1 MEQLIFFG
9 VIILL
14 SILDTI
20 ARRRKAQAQSEAGEV
35 GGPGA
40 GEPERFEWAQ
50 KPPWE
55 DEVPSYDRER
65 SYDDEIDSEI
75 EDEIAGSAEGS
86 GGGAPTRAPRGPGEL
101 ERLPTAA
108 EILEEL
114 VGRGR
119 ERQETR
125 GQARVETHG
134 QARGQTGQTRG
145 LARGDARAEVRGEVR
160 SDAGKRFAARQ
171 APALPAPYKA
181 PPSSGPVGRMEARTL
196 EGDPGRR
203 SLAPPDPE
211 HFIHLAH
218 QGFGTDPSERARS
231 VQDALHPLGERMS
244 ATAIGVRRDL
254 RGGSAAA
261 LRQAIVLKEVLDP
274 PVSLR
279 DE

>member
-9 VIILL
+9 IIILL
-14 SILDTI
+14 SILDTV
-20 ARRRKAQAQSEAGEV
+20 ARRRKAQAQGEAGEV
-35 GGPGA
+35 GAPKT

-50 KPPWE
+50 KAPWE
-55 DEVPSYDRER
+55 DEVPSYDRDR
-65 SYDDEIDSEI
+65 SYDEEIDSEI
-75 EDEIAGSAEGS
+75 EDEIAGSAAGS
-86 GGGAPTRAPRGPGEL
+86 GGGSAAGAARGPGEL

-114 VGRGR
+114 TGRAR
-119 ERQETR
+119 ERQET
-125 GQARVETHG
+125 GGRVRMETHG
-134 QARGQTGQTRG
+134 QTRGQVQGPV
-145 LARGDARAEVRGEVR
+145 RGDVRGEVR
-160 SDAGKRFAARQ
+160 SEAGKRFDARQ

-203 SLAPPDPE
+203 PLAPTDPD

-231 VQDALHPLGERMS
+231 VQDALEPLRGHMS
-244 ATAIGVRRDL
+244 AAAIGVRRDL

-261 LRQAIVLKEVLDP
+261 LRRAIVIKEVLDR
-274 PVSLR
+274 PVTLR

>member
-9 VIILL
+9 IIILL
-14 SILDTI
+14 SILDTV
-20 ARRRKAQAQSEAGEV
+20 ARRRKAQAQSEAGE
-35 GGPGA
+35 GGAPKA

-50 KPPWE
+50 KAPWE
-55 DEVPSYDRER
+55 DEVPSYDRDR

-75 EDEIAGSAEGS
+75 EDDIAGSAAGS
-86 GGGAPTRAPRGPGEL
+86 GSGSATRAARGPGEL

-114 VGRGR
+114 TGRAG

-125 GQARVETHG
+125 GQVRVETHG
-134 QARGQTGQTRG
+134 QTRGQVRG
-145 LARGDARAEVRGEVR
+145 PVRGDAPAEARGEVR
-160 SDAGKRFAARQ
+160 SEAGKRFAARQ

-203 SLAPPDPE
+203 PLAPPDPD

-231 VQDALHPLGERMS
+231 VQDALHPIGERMS

-261 LRQAIVLKEVLDP
+261 LRQAIVLKEILDP
-274 PVSLR
+274 PVTLR

>member
-1 MEQLIFFG
+1 
-9 VIILL
+9 
-14 SILDTI
+14 
-20 ARRRKAQAQSEAGEV
+20 
-35 GGPGA
+35 
-40 GEPERFEWAQ
+40 
-50 KPPWE
+50 
-55 DEVPSYDRER
+55 
-65 SYDDEIDSEI
+65 
-75 EDEIAGSAEGS
+75 
-86 GGGAPTRAPRGPGEL
+86 
-101 ERLPTAA
+101 
-108 EILEEL
+108 
-114 VGRGR
+114 
-119 ERQETR
+119 
-125 GQARVETHG
+125 
-134 QARGQTGQTRG
+134 
-145 LARGDARAEVRGEVR
+145 
-160 SDAGKRFAARQ
+160 
-171 APALPAPYKA
+171 
-181 PPSSGPVGRMEARTL
+181 MEARTL

>member
-1 MEQLIFFG
+1 MDQLIFFG
-9 VIILL
+9 IIILL
-14 SILDTI
+14 SILDAV
-20 ARRRKAQAQSEAGEV
+20 ARRRKAQAQGEAGE
-35 GGPGA
+35 GA
-40 GEPERFEWAQ
+40 APKTREPERFEWAQ
-50 KPPWE
+50 KAPWE

-75 EDEIAGSAEGS
+75 EDEIAGSAAGS
-86 GGGAPTRAPRGPGEL
+86 AGGSATGPARGPGER

-114 VGRGR
+114 TGRAR
-119 ERQETR
+119 ERQETLG
-125 GQARVETHG
+125 GQVRVET
-134 QARGQTGQTRG
+134 RGQTPGPV
-145 LARGDARAEVRGEVR
+145 RGDARGEVRGEVR
-160 SDAGKRFAARQ
+160 SGAGKRFPARQ

-203 SLAPPDPE
+203 PLAPPDPD

-261 LRQAIVLKEVLDP
+261 LRQAIVLKEILDP
-274 PVSLR
+274 PVTLR